1 MGDFDK
7 MCDYEGVRK
16 KMIENNNKEY
26 VEKFVK
32 NVETIL
38 TGAKYI
44 GKWDWG
50 DPAGKSEGIDT
61 YEVESNN
68 GVKVWCSIIEYVNA
82 STGVPNRCGILATY
96 PVEGKKS
103 LGSIL
108 AATIPYEFSKRF
120 NTRAYCEGTNYEI
133 RNYGKITV
141 GRAGIKKEDF
151 FEFFE
156 TKYPSKVFL
165 DEESLKYIKIYEYDG
180 ELSLEQFAD
189 QTCEAVVLLEEFKKK
204 YR

>member
-1 MGDFDK
+1 
-7 MCDYEGVRK
+7 
-16 KMIENNNKEY
+16 MIENNNKEY
-26 VEKFVK
+26 AEQFVK
-32 NVETIL
+32 NIETIL
-38 TGAKYI
+38 SDAKYL
-44 GKWDWG
+44 GKWKWG
-50 DPAGKSEGIDT
+50 DPAGQSEGIDT

-68 GVKVWCSIIEYVNA
+68 GIKVWCSIIEYVNA
-82 STGVPNRCGILATY
+82 GTGIPNRCGILATY
-96 PVEGKKS
+96 PVKSKQS

-120 NTRAYCEGTNYEI
+120 NTRAYCDGENYEI

-156 TKYPSKVFL
+156 EKYPNKVFM
-165 DEESLKYIKIYEYDG
+165 DEESAKYIKIYEYKA
-180 ELSLEQFAD
+180 ELSLEQFAN